1 MTREEFKNI
10 VKARRAAYTN
20 PPIDSQAVFDLWYEM
35 LKDASYEDVSRTLE
49 NHIKANKF
57 APTIAELRAG
67 TEHRNRFN
75 NFLPRGYDFDKLEAA
90 LLEVDN
96 KAIEEKRNLIENQ
109 ADKPECLV

>member
-10 VKARRAAYTN
+10 VKAIRAAYTN
-20 PPIDSQAVFDLWYEM
+20 TPIDSQAVFDLWYEM

-67 TEHRNRFN
+67 TEPAAFQGSHRIFQSLFRSLPGFFCDPRVHRNR
-75 NFLPRGYDFDKLEAA
+75 RG
-90 LLEVDN
+90 
-96 KAIEEKRNLIENQ
+96 
-109 ADKPECLV
+109 